1 MRKNILGIISKV
13 SRRLKCDNYSVDICA
28 VCVIFWLIILI
39 IIVCINSRMI
49 IAYHIKPQTDG
60 LDIKEIL

>member
-1 MRKNILGIISKV
+1 M